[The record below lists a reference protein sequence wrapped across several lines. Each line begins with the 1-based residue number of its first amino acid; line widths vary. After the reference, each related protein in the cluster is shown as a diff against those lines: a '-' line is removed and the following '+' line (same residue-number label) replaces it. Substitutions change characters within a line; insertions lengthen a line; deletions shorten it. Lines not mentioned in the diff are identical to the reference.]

1 MAPNTPTTP
10 SPAARRDSV
19 ASVTSETFRPTAHS
33 SRLRQSVTFD
43 LPEDSDE
50 EDSVYDTPTP
60 SLPHEDSETEE
71 GPSSLTVRAI
81 RSPPPEYESEHDSDS
96 SEDRVS
102 EVGEVPEEIRDDISF
117 FDAFKQGWYTGWG
130 RPIESDKR
138 GPRRSSPETR
148 VLAVTQTITNPV
160 KVQEAVDEARR
171 EKKRAGDK
179 GKERDP
185 RERPAVPQTPA
196 RSMDGPSR
204 PPPPATPRAR
214 PAAPPA
220 AETPNPARPADR
232 PPETPTPSRPARP
245 PADEPGETVSAIGR
259 MARLG
264 RSFFAPAATHGEITR
279 QDLVAG
285 QPTARYVKAPKS
297 TNAPSQPPGGILQ
310 GRMTGPSGPRAP
322 FLAHAE
328 ASRILSMSLVAQGR
342 DRRPGG
348 QDPDDPD
355 ADGGGGNGRGG
366 RGGGDPPDGDG
377 DNDPDTGHNP
387 DGDADADEDEEEEE
401 EEERQRRMVR
411 SLKLPMPNYDGD
423 ENLAKYEAFVYEW
436 DDWLDARQFNEA
448 RAVRMMGKAL
458 TGKAKEWFM
467 EHVALGTY
475 PWTTRELY
483 QEMWEVFFS
492 DDFREELRNKLMK
505 SKQRGRPIKD
515 FAKDLEKLAI
525 RYPDVDEY
533 SIRRIFWDG
542 SDAYIQ
548 LFWAEKGRSLE
559 YDDMNTLLVYAQR
572 AEKRER
578 MKRKLLK
585 QVLLETLDPAA
596 AHAGALVVEI
606 AVEGVLIRPQGRKQ
620 RIP

>member
-1 MAPNTPTTP
+1 MVPNTPTTP

-19 ASVTSETFRPTAHS
+19 PSITSETFRPAAHS
-33 SRLRQSVTFD
+33 SRLRQSVTFN

-50 EDSVYDTPTP
+50 EESVYDTPTP
-60 SLPHEDSETEE
+60 SLPHEELEAED
-71 GPSSLTVRAI
+71 GPSSMTVRAI
-81 RSPPPEYESEHDSDS
+81 RSPPPEYESAHDSDS
-96 SEDRVS
+96 SDDRVS
-102 EVGEVPEEIRDDISF
+102 EVGEVPEEVLDDISF

-130 RPIESDKR
+130 RPIDSNKR
-138 GPRRSSPETR
+138 GPRRTSPETR
-148 VLAVTQTITNPV
+148 VLAVTQTVTNPAR
-160 KVQEAVDEARR
+160 VQEAVNEAQR
-171 EKKRAGDK
+171 EKQRASDK

-185 RERPAVPQTPA
+185 RERLAAPQTPS
-196 RSMDGPSR
+196 RSDAGPSR
-204 PPPPATPRAR
+204 PPPVTPRTKAPAPPTDETPKPTRPTER
-214 PAAPPA
+214 PAA
-220 AETPNPARPADR
+220 
-232 PPETPTPSRPARP
+232 TPTPSRPDRRP
-245 PADEPGETVSAIGR
+245 VEEPGETVSAIGR

-285 QPTARYVKAPKS
+285 QPTAHYVKAPKS

-310 GRMTGPSGPRAP
+310 GRMTGPAGPRAP

-328 ASRILSMSLVAQGR
+328 ASRILSTSLVAQGR

-366 RGGGDPPDGDG
+366 RGGGDPRDGDG
-377 DNDPDTGHNP
+377 DNDPDAGHDP
-387 DGDADADEDEEEEE
+387 DGDVDADEDEDEEE

-436 DDWLDARQFNEA
+436 DDWLDARQFNKA

-475 PWTTRELY
+475 PWSTRELY

-525 RYPDVDEY
+525 GYPDVDEY

-559 YDDMNTLLVYAQR
+559 YDDMNTLLRLSAQSR
-572 AEKRER
+572 SAMAISRR
-578 MKRKLLK
+578 
-585 QVLLETLDPAA
+585 
-596 AHAGALVVEI
+596 I
-606 AVEGVLIRPQGRKQ
+606 SPQGTSQ
-620 RIP
+620 RFDFKDGNNSCC